1 MTLEKYSIK
10 VNIINRIYPVL
21 VSDSHEEERIR
32 KAVQLIEEKVNSY
45 KERFSV
51 KDEIDL
57 LAMCGL
63 EFATEAINRGNGPS
77 NEDAD
82 LLDSLKRMSEMILSS
97 LDSK

>member
-1 MTLEKYSIK
+1 LTLEKYSIK

-21 VSDSHEEERIR
+21 VSDSLEEERIR
-32 KAVQLIEEKVNSY
+32 KAVRLIEEKVKSY

-63 EFATEAINRGNGPS
+63 EFATEALIRDEQ
-77 NEDAD
+77 EDGKYLELSD
-82 LLDSLKRMSEMILSS
+82 RIKKLNDSIQQSI
-97 LDSK
+97 

>member
-21 VSDSHEEERIR
+21 VSDSIEEERIR

-63 EFATEAINRGNGPS
+63 ELATEAINRGNGTS
-77 NEDAD
+77 NEDAEF
-82 LLDSLKRMSEMILSS
+82 LESLKRMSQMIQSTFGS
-97 LDSK
+97 R